1 MVQMYM
7 DSYPK
12 STLTAQLKTLQQ
24 EIDQLR
30 ESMHKI
36 AKEKNSLSDP
46 AVVHISQLLDEKLN
60 LHHKAYTHRS
70 H

>member
-1 MVQMYM
+1 MVRMCIDCYL
-7 DSYPK
+7 K
-12 STLTAQLKTLQQ
+12 STLTAHLETLQQ
-24 EIDQLR
+24 EIAQLR
-30 ESMHKI
+30 ENMHKI

-60 LHHKAYTHRS
+60 LHYKAYTHRS

>member
-1 MVQMYM
+1 MVQMCM
-7 DSYPK
+7 DPDPES
-12 STLTAQLKTLQQ
+12 LTAQLKALQQ

-30 ESMHKI
+30 ERMHKI

-46 AVVHISQLLDEKLN
+46 AVIHISQLLDEKLN
-60 LHHKAYTHRS
+60 LHYKAYTHHS